1 MNEKKL
7 TDYSIENILENF
19 SRENISKISTEHI
32 PTGFPRLD
40 ELLGG
45 GLTAGTI
52 MLGAHSSMG
61 KSTLALQM
69 AQNISAQGI
78 PVFYYSMEM
87 RKVNI
92 VAKALSREVFVQSD
106 HQKSI
111 SGNDLLS
118 AKRRQTFDEDTWEL
132 IEDARQI
139 VKEEARNLYI
149 VEDLEAASVSG
160 LSIYEDV
167 TKLAEKGNAVVFVDY
182 LQIIAAE
189 VRDESGRRQPYA
201 GDIRTAVDQNV
212 KLLRRLANEMAIP
225 VVIINSMNRGSYGKT
240 ISASAFKESG
250 SIEYTADVVLALQF
264 SVFREKVI
272 EKNGELLCDAEKTRN
287 PRQIDLIVLK
297 QRYGQCGLDAYAA
310 FQYYAGNDY
319 FEELPVKSD
328 AQGETQN
335 AAETAAPDMKMN
347 FSVVKAEENPIVSV
361 VEAENTRENIVEEGT
376 EADTLESTVKSDRKS
391 RSFSLKVHAV
401 VEDTELDAGSEEKQE
416 SLELKPKVE
425 ENQNVSELELE
436 PGDAIQF
443 SDAGEEHE
451 DKWSTSDPDE
461 EKSEDKESTSD
472 SDEEKTE
479 EKNQSM
485 EWSEYDCD
493 WLDDCEEGE

>member
-1 MNEKKL
+1 MSEKKL
-7 TDYSIENILENF
+7 TDYSIENILDNF

-32 PTGFPRLD
+32 PTGFPHLD

-118 AKRRQTFDEDTWEL
+118 AKRRQAFCEDTWEL

-149 VEDLEAASVSG
+149 VEDLEAAAVSG

-167 TKLAEKGNAVVFVDY
+167 MKLAEKGNAVVFVDY

-264 SVFREKVI
+264 SVFREKII
-272 EKNGELLCDAEKTRN
+272 EKNGEILCDAEKTRN

-297 QRYGQCGLDAYAA
+297 QRYGQCGLDAYAG

-319 FEELPVKSD
+319 FEELPVKSG
-328 AQGETQN
+328 ARGETQN
-335 AAETAAPDMKMN
+335 AAETAPPDMKMN
-347 FSVVKAEENPIVSV
+347 FASVKAEEKTAVSV
-361 VEAENTRENIVEEGT
+361 VGTENTREIIAEEVT
-376 EADTLESTVKSDRKS
+376 EADISEDTVKSNGKS
-391 RSFSLKVHAV
+391 RSFSVKAHV
-401 VEDTELDAGSEEKQE
+401 VTELDDGSEKKKEF
-416 SLELKPKVE
+416 LELKPEAE
-425 ENQNVSELELE
+425 EKQDVSELESE
-436 PGDAIQF
+436 PMDAMQF
-443 SDAGEEHE
+443 SNPGEETE
-451 DKWSTSDPDE
+451 DTDSI
-461 EKSEDKESTSD
+461 SD
-472 SDEEKTE
+472 SDEEKP
-479 EKNQSM
+479 EKKDQSM

>member
-1 MNEKKL
+1 MKEKKL
-7 TDYSIENILENF
+7 TDYSIENILDHF

-32 PTGFPRLD
+32 PTGFPHLD

-118 AKRRQTFDEDTWEL
+118 AKRRQVFDEDTWEL

-167 TKLAEKGNAVVFVDY
+167 TRLAEKGNAVVFVDY

-272 EKNGELLCDAEKTRN
+272 EKNGEILCDIEKAKN

-319 FEELPVKSD
+319 FEELPVKSG
-328 AQGETQN
+328 AQGGTQN
-335 AAETAAPDMKMN
+335 VAETAPPDMKMN
-347 FSVVKAEENPIVSV
+347 FASVKAGEKPVVSV
-361 VEAENTRENIVEEGT
+361 VETENTRETIAEEIT
-376 EADTLESTVKSDRKS
+376 EADTSEDTVKSNRKS
-391 RSFSLKVHAV
+391 RSFSVKAHTVT
-401 VEDTELDAGSEEKQE
+401 EDAEVNAASEEKKE
-416 SLELKPKVE
+416 SLESKPEGK
-425 ENQNVSELELE
+425 
-436 PGDAIQF
+436 D
-443 SDAGEEHE
+443 
-451 DKWSTSDPDE
+451 
-461 EKSEDKESTSD
+461 
-472 SDEEKTE
+472 
-479 EKNQSM
+479 QSM

>member
-1 MNEKKL
+1 
-7 TDYSIENILENF
+7 
-19 SRENISKISTEHI
+19 
-32 PTGFPRLD
+32 
-40 ELLGG
+40 
-45 GLTAGTI
+45 

-118 AKRRQTFDEDTWEL
+118 AKRRQIFDEDTWGL

-167 TKLAEKGNAVVFVDY
+167 TRLAEKGNAVVFVDY

-272 EKNGELLCDAEKTRN
+272 EKNGEIICDAEKTRN

-297 QRYGQCGLDAYAA
+297 QRYGQCGLDAYTA

-319 FEELPVKSD
+319 FEELPVKSGTQ
-328 AQGETQN
+328 QGETQN
-335 AAETAAPDMKMN
+335 ITETAPTDMKMN
-347 FSVVKAEENPIVSV
+347 FAAVKAEKKTTVSV
-361 VEAENTRENIVEEGT
+361 GETENTREIIAEEVT
-376 EADTLESTVKSDRKS
+376 EADTSEETAKSNRKS
-391 RSFSLKVHAV
+391 RSFSVKVHAV
-401 VEDTELDAGSEEKQE
+401 TEHVQRNAESEEQRDSE
-416 SLELKPKVE
+416 AELPE
-425 ENQNVSELELE
+425 ET
-436 PGDAIQF
+436 
-443 SDAGEEHE
+443 
-451 DKWSTSDPDE
+451 K
-461 EKSEDKESTSD
+461 D
-472 SDEEKTE
+472 SDVETAKEKTR
-479 EKNQSM
+479 SA
-485 EWSEYDCD
+485 EWSDYDCD

>member
-1 MNEKKL
+1 MKCVEKEA
-7 TDYSIENILENF
+7 DGQVAYENVKDQIARYVQMQQVEQM
-19 SRENISKISTEHI
+19 IQ
-32 PTGFPRLD
+32 D
-40 ELLGG
+40 EKDNMQV
-45 GLTAGTI
+45 TAGTI

-118 AKRRQTFDEDTWEL
+118 AKRRQTFCEDTWKL

-149 VEDLEAASVSG
+149 VEDFEAASVSG

-212 KLLRRLANEMAIP
+212 KED
-225 VVIINSMNRGSYGKT
+225 
-240 ISASAFKESG
+240 FH
-250 SIEYTADVVLALQF
+250 VL
-264 SVFREKVI
+264 
-272 EKNGELLCDAEKTRN
+272 
-287 PRQIDLIVLK
+287 
-297 QRYGQCGLDAYAA
+297 
-310 FQYYAGNDY
+310 
-319 FEELPVKSD
+319 
-328 AQGETQN
+328 
-335 AAETAAPDMKMN
+335 PDFFDWK
-347 FSVVKAEENPIVSV
+347 I
-361 VEAENTRENIVEEGT
+361 R
-376 EADTLESTVKSDRKS
+376 
-391 RSFSLKVHAV
+391 
-401 VEDTELDAGSEEKQE
+401 
-416 SLELKPKVE
+416 
-425 ENQNVSELELE
+425 
-436 PGDAIQF
+436 
-443 SDAGEEHE
+443 
-451 DKWSTSDPDE
+451 WS
-461 EKSEDKESTSD
+461 
-472 SDEEKTE
+472 
-479 EKNQSM
+479 
-485 EWSEYDCD
+485 
-493 WLDDCEEGE
+493 